1 MLDVNNAVSNFI
13 KQLVNKEKQK
23 IVSELLKWCA
33 AETSKLTN
41 QNK

>member
-23 IVSELLKWCA
+23 IVSVQKIVGAFIKISDLK
-33 AETSKLTN
+33 
-41 QNK
+41 